1 MAFDSVF
8 PLYQDWEVSQLGDV
22 CKRGGGNVQTGPF
35 GSQLHASDYVAE
47 GIPSVMPQNI
57 GDNRILDS
65 GIARIT
71 EADAQRLSKYRLLEG
86 DIIYSRRGDVERRAL
101 VRESEEGWLCGTGC
115 LRIRFGEGVVHPE
128 YAAHYLGHPAVREWI
143 VRHAHG
149 ATMPNLNTTILS
161 ELPFVLPPWEVQ
173 VFIGDAIELYDQK
186 VDLNRRINQTLEAMA
201 QAIFKSWF
209 VDFDP
214 VKAKIAAIE
223 QGQDALRAAM
233 RAISGKTD
241 AELDQMPREHH
252 DQLAA
257 TAALFP
263 DAMEES
269 ELGGIPTGWKA
280 GTLAEICRLNPESWS
295 AKTLPNTVIYVD
307 LANTK
312 NGEISELQVVSEKD
326 IPSRARRILR
336 SGDTIIGTVRPG
348 NRSFALVGKEGLT
361 GSTGFAVLRPIAQEW
376 LEFVYLVATSGS
388 NIDRLT
394 HLADGGAY
402 PAVRPEVVV
411 QGNIVIPDRML
422 AQAFHQHVQP
432 FWVNILAN
440 RESTETLAK
449 LRDVLLPELLSGN
462 IYIQHEEDR

>member
-1 MAFDSVF
+1 MVF
-8 PLYQDWEVSQLGDV
+8 KTTPLGELMGD
-22 CKRGGGNVQTGPF
+22 KGYIRGPF
-35 GSQLHASDYVAE
+35 GSALKRAELKKVGMPVYEQQHAIE
-47 GIPSVMPQNI
+47 GIRTFRYFIDDDKYSELRRFAVEANDLIISCSGTVGRISVIQAEDPKGIISQALL
-57 GDNRILDS
+57 ILRPDINKILPYYLYYFLTS
-65 GIARIT
+65 KAG
-71 EADAQRLSKYRLLEG
+71 AQE
-86 DIIYSRRGDVERRAL
+86 L
-101 VRESEEGWLCGTGC
+101 VNAS
-115 LRIRFGEGVVHPE
+115 
-128 YAAHYLGHPAVREWI
+128 
-143 VRHAHG
+143 HG
-149 ATMPNLNTTILS
+149 AVQLNIAPRNIV
-161 ELPFVLPPWEVQ
+161 EKIPVPLPANAEIQRRIIRQL
-173 VFIGDAIELYDQK
+173 K
-186 VDLNRRINQTLEAMA
+186 VIDDKIALNRRINQTLEAMA
-201 QAIFKSWF
+201 QAIFRSWF

-223 QGQDALRAAM
+223 QGQDPLRAAM

-257 TAALFP
+257 IAALFP

-269 ELGGIPTGWKA
+269 ELGEIPKGWKA
-280 GTLAEICRLNPESWS
+280 GTLAEICHLNPESWN
-295 AKTLPNTVIYVD
+295 AKTLPNTVSYVD

-312 NGEISELQVVSEKD
+312 SGEISELQVVSEKD

-336 SGDTIIGTVRPG
+336 PGDTIIGTVRPG
-348 NRSFALVGKEGLT
+348 NRSFALVGKENLT

-422 AQAFHQHVQP
+422 AQKFHQYVQP

-440 RESTETLAK
+440 RESAENLAE